1 MSTYDNIQPSLTR
14 SAALASTFDWRAR
27 LERLVDRWRTHRQ
40 ASAERWLDGYFRRQR
55 NAHERFLAK
64 ATDHY
69 ELERLERAWER
80 RHTDMWR
87 VF

>member
-1 MSTYDNIQPSLTR
+1 MDTLGNIQPALAR
-14 SAALASTFDWRAR
+14 SASLAATFDWRAL
-27 LERLVDRWRTHRQ
+27 LERLVDTWRTYRQ
-40 ASAERWLDGYFRRQR
+40 ASAERWLDGHFRRQR

-69 ELERLERAWER
+69 ELERLERSWER

-87 VF
+87 VY